1 MQLHCDPIS
10 TTSRPILMF
19 LAEHE
24 APVEI
29 VHVSLMAG
37 EHLSD
42 EFACLN
48 RNRAV
53 PVLTDGGFVL
63 TECSAI
69 LKYLAEALGSPTY
82 PGERRERALVN
93 AAMDWFNTGLSHDL
107 NYSFVYPQIF
117 PNMRFEG
124 HEVQAAV
131 LERGLANAR
140 KRLDVLDYQ
149 LAERDFVCG
158 NEITLA
164 DYIGATYIGLSEAI
178 DFDLSPWPNVEAWM
192 FGMRQRPSWGE
203 SHAAFYGLIAAHRA
217 PAAAE

>member
-37 EHLSD
+37 EHQS
-42 EFACLN
+42 EAFACLN

-53 PVLTDGGFVL
+53 PVLTDGDFVL
-63 TECSAI
+63 TESSAI
-69 LKYLAEALGSPTY
+69 LKYLAEALDSPTY
-82 PGERRERALVN
+82 PTERRARALVN
-93 AAMDWFNTGLSHDL
+93 SAMDWFNTGLSHDL
-107 NYSFVYPQIF
+107 NYAFVYPQIF
-117 PNMRFEG
+117 PQMRFEP
-124 HEVQAAV
+124 EAAQAAV
-131 LERGLANAR
+131 LERGLANAK

-149 LAERDFVCG
+149 LADRDFVCG
-158 NEITLA
+158 NDISIA
-164 DYIGATYIGLSEAI
+164 DYIGAGYVGLSEAI

-192 FGMRQRPSWGE
+192 FGMRRRPSWQE
-203 SHAAFYGLIAAHRA
+203 SHAAFYGLIAAHRT
-217 PAAAE
+217 PVAAE